1 MAAGDIKTTQRV
13 VPMIYAYSTPQIADH
28 DGWVK
33 IGYTESQTTQKRQKQ
48 QGHTADVKIVEEWKG
63 RAVYEDETGDT
74 FSDTDFHRYLKRLG
88 VERKPTTEWFHI
100 TGPESQ
106 QRFHG
111 FRINRG
117 LVESTDVV
125 PYTLRKEQSD
135 AVSKTAAFARDNE
148 KGEYLWNAKPRFG
161 KTLSVYDFAKEIGAE
176 TVLIVTNRPAIANSW
191 YSDYEQF

>member
-1 MAAGDIKTTQRV
+1 MATPSIKTAKRV

-88 VERKPTTEWFHI
+88 IDRKAGTEWFHV
-100 TGPESQ
+100 TGSESQ
-106 QRFHG
+106 RIFHE
-111 FRINRG
+111 FRSNRG
-117 LVESTDVV
+117 L
-125 PYTLRKEQSD
+125 
-135 AVSKTAAFARDNE
+135 
-148 KGEYLWNAKPRFG
+148 
-161 KTLSVYDFAKEIGAE
+161 IE
-176 TVLIVTNRPAIANSW
+176 T
-191 YSDYEQF
+191 